1 MELARIIE
9 HTLLKPEAT
18 VKDIMQLCNEAMEHK
33 LYAVCVN
40 PCYVP
45 LAKHLLQGSDVKVVT
60 VVGFPL
66 GATFS
71 CVKALEAKTAM
82 EEHADEIDM
91 VMNVSAFAM
100 EEHADE
106 IDMVMNVSAFKT
118 GDYAAV
124 TEDIRRVVEAAAPC
138 PVKVIIEAAYLTPRA
153 CRIIS
158 DGGAKFVKTATGFG
172 KGGATV
178 EDVKLLREEADKY
191 GLKVKAAGGI
201 RDAATARAM
210 VEAGADRIG
219 TSAGAAIAAGEA

>member
-1 MELARIIE
+1 MELARMIE

-18 VKDIMQLCNEAMEHK
+18 VKDIMRLCDEAMQYK
-33 LYAVCVN
+33 LYGVCVN

-91 VMNVSAFAM
+91 VMN
-100 EEHADE
+100 
-106 IDMVMNVSAFKT
+106 ISAFKT

-138 PVKVIIEAAYLTPRA
+138 PVKVIIEAACLTPRENA
-153 CRIIS
+153 QP
-158 DGGAKFVKTATGFG
+158 AALLPTA
-172 KGGATV
+172 
-178 EDVKLLREEADKY
+178 EQSLLKLLPVLER
-191 GLKVKAAGGI
+191 AAQ
-201 RDAATARAM
+201 RLRMLSCCARKP
-210 VEAGADRIG
+210 
-219 TSAGAAIAAGEA
+219 TSTV

>member
-1 MELARIIE
+1 MELAQRIE

-18 VKDIMQLCNEAMEHK
+18 VKDIMRLCDEAQKYH

-45 LAKHLLQGSDVKVVT
+45 LAKHLLQGTEVKVVT

-71 CVKALEAKTAM
+71 SVKALEAKT
-82 EEHADEIDM
+82 
-91 VMNVSAFAM
+91 AM

-138 PVKVIIEAAYLTPRA
+138 PVKVIIEAAYLTPREKRTA
-153 CRIIS
+153 CCIIA
-158 DGGAKFVKTATGFG
+158 DGGAKFVKTSTGFG

-201 RDAATARAM
+201 RDAETAKAM
-210 VEAGADRIG
+210 VAAGADRIG
-219 TSAGAAIAAGEA
+219 TSAGAAIMSGEA

>member
-1 MELARIIE
+1 MELAQRIE

-18 VKDIMQLCNEAMEHK
+18 VKDIMRLCDEAQKYH

-45 LAKHLLQGSDVKVVT
+45 LAKHLLQGTEVKVVT

-66 GATFS
+66 GATFGS
-71 CVKALEAKTAM
+71 VKALEAKT
-82 EEHADEIDM
+82 
-91 VMNVSAFAM
+91 AM

-138 PVKVIIEAAYLTPRA
+138 PVKVIIEAAYLTPREKRTA
-153 CRIIS
+153 CRIIA
-158 DGGAKFVKTATGFG
+158 DGGAKFVKTSTGFG

-201 RDAATARAM
+201 RDAETAKAM
-210 VEAGADRIG
+210 VAAGADRIG

>member
-1 MELARIIE
+1 MELAQRIE

-18 VKDIMQLCNEAMEHK
+18 VKDIMRLCDEAQKYH

-45 LAKHLLQGSDVKVVT
+45 LAKHLLQGTEVKVVT

-71 CVKALEAKTAM
+71 SVKALEAKT
-82 EEHADEIDM
+82 
-91 VMNVSAFAM
+91 AM

-138 PVKVIIEAAYLTPRA
+138 PVKVIIEAAYLTPREKRTA
-153 CRIIS
+153 CRIIA
-158 DGGAKFVKTATGFG
+158 DGGAKFVKTSTGFG

-201 RDAATARAM
+201 RDAETAKAM

-219 TSAGAAIAAGEA
+219 TSAGAAIMSGEV

>member
-1 MELARIIE
+1 MELAQRIE

-18 VKDIMQLCNEAMEHK
+18 VKDIMRLCDEAQKYH

-45 LAKHLLQGSDVKVVT
+45 LAKHLLQGTEVKVVT

-71 CVKALEAKTAM
+71 SVKALEAKT
-82 EEHADEIDM
+82 
-91 VMNVSAFAM
+91 AM

-138 PVKVIIEAAYLTPRA
+138 PVKVIIEAAYLTPREKRTA
-153 CRIIS
+153 CRIIA
-158 DGGAKFVKTATGFG
+158 DGGAKFVKTSTGFG

-178 EDVKLLREEADKY
+178 EDVKLLHEESGKY

-201 RDAATARAM
+201 RDAETAKAM

>member
-1 MELARIIE
+1 MELAQRIE

-18 VKDIMQLCNEAMEHK
+18 VKDIMRLCDEAQKYH

-45 LAKHLLQGSDVKVVT
+45 LAKHLLQGTEVKVVT

-71 CVKALEAKTAM
+71 SVKALEAKT
-82 EEHADEIDM
+82 
-91 VMNVSAFAM
+91 AM

-138 PVKVIIEAAYLTPRA
+138 PVKVIIEAACLMPREKRTA
-153 CRIIS
+153 CRIIA
-158 DGGAKFVKTATGFG
+158 DGGAKFVKTSTGFG

-201 RDAATARAM
+201 RDAETAKAM
-210 VEAGADRIG
+210 VAAGADRIG
-219 TSAGAAIAAGEA
+219 TSAGAAIMSGEA

>member
-1 MELARIIE
+1 MELAQRIE

-18 VKDIMQLCNEAMEHK
+18 VKDIMRLCDEVQKYH

-45 LAKHLLQGSDVKVVT
+45 LAKHLLQGTEVKVVT

-71 CVKALEAKTAM
+71 SVKALEAKT
-82 EEHADEIDM
+82 
-91 VMNVSAFAM
+91 AM

-138 PVKVIIEAAYLTPRA
+138 PVKVIIEAAYLTPREKRTA
-153 CRIIS
+153 CRIIA
-158 DGGAKFVKTATGFG
+158 DGGAKFVKTSTGFG
-172 KGGATV
+172 QGGATV

-201 RDAATARAM
+201 RDAETAKAM

>member
-1 MELARIIE
+1 MELAQRIE

-18 VKDIMQLCNEAMEHK
+18 VKDIMRLCDEAQKYH

-45 LAKHLLQGSDVKVVT
+45 LAKHLLQGTEVKVVT

-91 VMNVSAFAM
+91 VMNVSAF
-100 EEHADE
+100 
-106 IDMVMNVSAFKT
+106 KT

-124 TEDIRRVVEAAAPC
+124 TEAAAPC
-138 PVKVIIEAAYLTPRA
+138 PVKVIIEAAYLTPREKRTA
-153 CRIIS
+153 CRIIA
-158 DGGAKFVKTATGFG
+158 DGGAKFVKTSTGFG

-178 EDVKLLREEADKY
+178 EDVKLLHEEAGKY

-201 RDAATARAM
+201 RDAETAKAM

-219 TSAGAAIAAGEA
+219 TSAGAAIMSGEV

>member
-1 MELARIIE
+1 MELAQRIE

-18 VKDIMQLCNEAMEHK
+18 VKDIMRLCDEAQKYH

-45 LAKHLLQGSDVKVVT
+45 LAKHLLQGTEVKVVT

-71 CVKALEAKTAM
+71 SVKALEAKT
-82 EEHADEIDM
+82 
-91 VMNVSAFAM
+91 AM

-138 PVKVIIEAAYLTPRA
+138 PVKVIIEAAYLTPREKRTA
-153 CRIIS
+153 CRIIA
-158 DGGAKFVKTATGFG
+158 DGGAKFVKTSTGFG
-172 KGGATV
+172 QGGATV
-178 EDVKLLREEADKY
+178 KDVKLLREEADKY

-201 RDAATARAM
+201 RDAETAKAM

-219 TSAGAAIAAGEA
+219 TSAGAAIMSGEA

>member
-1 MELARIIE
+1 MELAQRIE

-18 VKDIMQLCNEAMEHK
+18 VKDIMRLCDEAQKYH

-45 LAKHLLQGSDVKVVT
+45 LAKHLLQGTEVKVVT

-71 CVKALEAKTAM
+71 SVKALEAKT
-82 EEHADEIDM
+82 
-91 VMNVSAFAM
+91 AM

-138 PVKVIIEAAYLTPRA
+138 PVKVIIEAAYLTPREKRTA
-153 CRIIS
+153 CRIIA
-158 DGGAKFVKTATGFG
+158 DGGAKFVKTSTGFG

-178 EDVKLLREEADKY
+178 EDVKLLREEAGKY

-201 RDAATARAM
+201 RDAETAKAM
-210 VEAGADRIG
+210 VAAGADRIG
-219 TSAGAAIAAGEA
+219 TSAGAAIMSGEA

>member
-1 MELARIIE
+1 MELAQRIE

-18 VKDIMQLCNEAMEHK
+18 VKYIMRLCDEAQKYH

-45 LAKHLLQGSDVKVVT
+45 LAKHLLQGTEVKVVT

-71 CVKALEAKTAM
+71 SVKALEAKT
-82 EEHADEIDM
+82 
-91 VMNVSAFAM
+91 AM

-138 PVKVIIEAAYLTPRA
+138 PVKVIIEAAYLTPREKRTA
-153 CRIIS
+153 CRIIA
-158 DGGAKFVKTATGFG
+158 DGGAKFVKTSTGFG

-201 RDAATARAM
+201 RDAETAKAM

>member
-1 MELARIIE
+1 MELAQRIE

-18 VKDIMQLCNEAMEHK
+18 VKDIMRLCDEAQKYH

-45 LAKHLLQGSDVKVVT
+45 LAKHLLQGTEVKVVT

-71 CVKALEAKTAM
+71 SVKALEAKT
-82 EEHADEIDM
+82 
-91 VMNVSAFAM
+91 AM

-124 TEDIRRVVEAAAPC
+124 TEDIRRVVEVAAPC
-138 PVKVIIEAAYLTPRA
+138 PVKVIIEAAYLTPREKRTA
-153 CRIIS
+153 CRIIA
-158 DGGAKFVKTATGFG
+158 DGGAKFVKTSTGFG
-172 KGGATV
+172 QGGATV

-201 RDAATARAM
+201 RDAETAKAM

>member
-1 MELARIIE
+1 MELAQRIE
-9 HTLLKPEAT
+9 HTLLKAEAT
-18 VKDIMQLCNEAMEHK
+18 VKDIMRLCDEAQKYH

-45 LAKHLLQGSDVKVVT
+45 LAKHLLQGTEVKVVT

-71 CVKALEAKTAM
+71 SVKALEAKT
-82 EEHADEIDM
+82 
-91 VMNVSAFAM
+91 AM

-138 PVKVIIEAAYLTPRA
+138 PVKVIIEAAYLTPREKRTA
-153 CRIIS
+153 CRIIA
-158 DGGAKFVKTATGFG
+158 DGGAKFVKTSTGFG
-172 KGGATV
+172 QGGATV
-178 EDVKLLREEADKY
+178 EDVKLLRGEADKY

-201 RDAATARAM
+201 RDAETAKAM

>member
-1 MELARIIE
+1 MELAQRIE

-18 VKDIMQLCNEAMEHK
+18 VKDIMRLCDEAQKYH

-45 LAKHLLQGSDVKVVT
+45 LAKHLLQGTEVKVVT

-71 CVKALEAKTAM
+71 SVKALEAKT
-82 EEHADEIDM
+82 
-91 VMNVSAFAM
+91 AM

-138 PVKVIIEAAYLTPRA
+138 PVKVIIEAAYLTPREKRTA
-153 CRIIS
+153 CRIIA
-158 DGGAKFVKTATGFG
+158 DGGAKFVKTSTGFG

-178 EDVKLLREEADKY
+178 EDVKLLHEESGKY

-201 RDAATARAM
+201 RDAETAKSM

>member
-1 MELARIIE
+1 MELAQRIE

-18 VKDIMQLCNEAMEHK
+18 VKDIMRLCDEAQKYH

-45 LAKHLLQGSDVKVVT
+45 LAKHLLQGSEVKVVT

-71 CVKALEAKTAM
+71 SVKALEAKT
-82 EEHADEIDM
+82 
-91 VMNVSAFAM
+91 AM

-138 PVKVIIEAAYLTPRA
+138 PVKVIIEAACLTPREKRTA
-153 CRIIS
+153 CRIIA
-158 DGGAKFVKTATGFG
+158 DGGAKFVKTSTGFG
-172 KGGATV
+172 QGGATV

-201 RDAATARAM
+201 RDAETAKAM

>member
-1 MELARIIE
+1 MELAQRIE

-18 VKDIMQLCNEAMEHK
+18 VKDIMRLCDEAQQYH

-45 LAKHLLQGSDVKVVT
+45 LAKHLLQGTEVKVVT

-71 CVKALEAKTAM
+71 SVKALEAKT
-82 EEHADEIDM
+82 
-91 VMNVSAFAM
+91 AM

-138 PVKVIIEAAYLTPRA
+138 PVKVIIEAACLTPREKRTA
-153 CRIIS
+153 CRIIA
-158 DGGAKFVKTATGFG
+158 DGGAKFVKTSTGFG

-201 RDAATARAM
+201 RDAETAKAM
-210 VEAGADRIG
+210 VAAGADRIG
-219 TSAGAAIAAGEA
+219 TSAGAAIMSGEA

>member
-1 MELARIIE
+1 MELAQRIE

-18 VKDIMQLCNEAMEHK
+18 VKDIMRLCDEAQKYH

-45 LAKHLLQGSDVKVVT
+45 LAKHLLQGTEVKVVT

-71 CVKALEAKTAM
+71 SVKALEAKT
-82 EEHADEIDM
+82 
-91 VMNVSAFAM
+91 AM

-138 PVKVIIEAAYLTPRA
+138 PVKVIIEAAYLTPREKRTA
-153 CRIIS
+153 CRIIA
-158 DGGAKFVKTATGFG
+158 DGGAKFVKTSTGFG

-201 RDAATARAM
+201 RDAETAKAM

-219 TSAGAAIAAGEA
+219 TSSGAAIAAGEA

>member
-1 MELARIIE
+1 MELAQRIE

-18 VKDIMQLCNEAMEHK
+18 VKDIMRLCDEAQKYH

-45 LAKHLLQGSDVKVVT
+45 LAKHLLQGTEVKVVT

-71 CVKALEAKTAM
+71 SVKALEAKT
-82 EEHADEIDM
+82 
-91 VMNVSAFAM
+91 AM

-138 PVKVIIEAAYLTPRA
+138 PVKVIIEAAYLTPREKRTA
-153 CRIIS
+153 CRIIA
-158 DGGAKFVKTATGFG
+158 DGGAKFVKTSTGFG

-178 EDVKLLREEADKY
+178 EDVKLLQEEAGKY

-201 RDAATARAM
+201 RDVETAKAM

>member
-1 MELARIIE
+1 MELAQRIE

-18 VKDIMQLCNEAMEHK
+18 VKDIMRLCDEAQKYH

-40 PCYVP
+40 PCYV
-45 LAKHLLQGSDVKVVT
+45 
-60 VVGFPL
+60 GFPL

-71 CVKALEAKTAM
+71 SVKALEAKT
-82 EEHADEIDM
+82 
-91 VMNVSAFAM
+91 AM

-138 PVKVIIEAAYLTPRA
+138 PVKVIIEAAYLTPREKRTA
-153 CRIIS
+153 CRIIA
-158 DGGAKFVKTATGFG
+158 DGGAKFVKTSTGFG

-178 EDVKLLREEADKY
+178 EDVKLLHEEAGKY

-201 RDAATARAM
+201 RDAETAKAM
-210 VEAGADRIG
+210 VAAGADRIG
-219 TSAGAAIAAGEA
+219 TSAGAAIMSGEA

>member
-1 MELARIIE
+1 MELAQRIE

-18 VKDIMQLCNEAMEHK
+18 VKDIMRLCDEAQKYH

-45 LAKHLLQGSDVKVVT
+45 LAKHLLQGTEVKVVT

-71 CVKALEAKTAM
+71 SVKALEAKT
-82 EEHADEIDM
+82 
-91 VMNVSAFAM
+91 AM

-138 PVKVIIEAAYLTPRA
+138 PVKVIIEAAYLTPREKRTA
-153 CRIIS
+153 CRIIA
-158 DGGAKFVKTATGFG
+158 DGGAKFVKTSTGFG
-172 KGGATV
+172 QGGATV
-178 EDVKLLREEADKY
+178 EVVKLLREEADKY

-201 RDAATARAM
+201 RDAETAKAM

-219 TSAGAAIAAGEA
+219 TSAGAAIATGEA

>member
-1 MELARIIE
+1 MELAQRIE
-9 HTLLKPEAT
+9 HTLLKAEAT
-18 VKDIMQLCNEAMEHK
+18 VKDIMRLCDEAQKYH

-45 LAKHLLQGSDVKVVT
+45 LAKHLLQGTEVKVVT

-71 CVKALEAKTAM
+71 SVKALEAKT
-82 EEHADEIDM
+82 
-91 VMNVSAFAM
+91 AM

-138 PVKVIIEAAYLTPRA
+138 PVKVIIEAAYLTPREKRTA
-153 CRIIS
+153 CRIIA
-158 DGGAKFVKTATGFG
+158 DGGAKFVKTSTGFG
-172 KGGATV
+172 QGGATV

-201 RDAATARAM
+201 RDAETAKAM
-210 VEAGADRIG
+210 LEAGADRIG

>member
-1 MELARIIE
+1 MELAQRIE

-18 VKDIMQLCNEAMEHK
+18 VKDIMRLCDEAQQHH

-45 LAKHLLQGSDVKVVT
+45 LAKHLLQGTEVKVVT

-71 CVKALEAKTAM
+71 SVKALEAKT
-82 EEHADEIDM
+82 
-91 VMNVSAFAM
+91 AM

-138 PVKVIIEAAYLTPRA
+138 PVKVIIEAAYLTPREKRTA
-153 CRIIS
+153 CRIIA
-158 DGGAKFVKTATGFG
+158 DGGAKFVKTSTGFG

-201 RDAATARAM
+201 RDAETAKAM

>member
-1 MELARIIE
+1 MELAQRIE

-18 VKDIMQLCNEAMEHK
+18 VKDIMRLCDEAQKYH

-45 LAKHLLQGSDVKVVT
+45 LAKHLLQGTDVKVVT

-71 CVKALEAKTAM
+71 SVKALEAKT
-82 EEHADEIDM
+82 
-91 VMNVSAFAM
+91 AM

-138 PVKVIIEAAYLTPRA
+138 PVKVIIEAAYLTPREKRTA
-153 CRIIS
+153 CRIIA
-158 DGGAKFVKTATGFG
+158 DGGAKFVKTSTGFG

-201 RDAATARAM
+201 RDAETAKAM

>member
-1 MELARIIE
+1 MELAQRIE

-18 VKDIMQLCNEAMEHK
+18 VKDIMRLCDEAQKYH

-45 LAKHLLQGSDVKVVT
+45 LAKHLLQGTEVKVVT

-71 CVKALEAKTAM
+71 SVKALEAKT
-82 EEHADEIDM
+82 
-91 VMNVSAFAM
+91 AM

-138 PVKVIIEAAYLTPRA
+138 PVKVIIEAAYLTPREKRTA
-153 CRIIS
+153 CRIIA
-158 DGGAKFVKTATGFG
+158 DGGAKFVKTSTGFG
-172 KGGATV
+172 QGGATV

-201 RDAATARAM
+201 RDAETAKAM

-219 TSAGAAIAAGEA
+219 TSAGTAIAAGEA

>member
-1 MELARIIE
+1 MELAQRIE

-18 VKDIMQLCNEAMEHK
+18 VKDIMRLCDEAAEHK
-33 LYAVCVN
+33 LYAVCIN

-45 LAKHLLQGSDVKVVT
+45 LAKHLLQGTNVKVVT

-66 GATFS
+66 GVTFS
-71 CVKALEAKTAM
+71 CVKALEAKTAV

-91 VMNVSAFAM
+91 VMN
-100 EEHADE
+100 
-106 IDMVMNVSAFKT
+106 ISAFKT

-124 TEDIRRVVEAAAPC
+124 TEDIRRVVQAAAPC
-138 PVKVIIEAAYLTPRA
+138 PVKVIIEAACLTAREKRTA
-153 CRIIS
+153 CRIIA
-158 DGGAKFVKTATGFG
+158 DAGAQFVKTSTGFG

-201 RDAATARAM
+201 RDAETACAM

>member
-1 MELARIIE
+1 MELAQRIE

-18 VKDIMQLCNEAMEHK
+18 VKDIMRLCDEAQKYH

-45 LAKHLLQGSDVKVVT
+45 LAKHLLQGTEVKVVT

-71 CVKALEAKTAM
+71 SVKALEAKT
-82 EEHADEIDM
+82 
-91 VMNVSAFAM
+91 AM

-138 PVKVIIEAAYLTPRA
+138 PVKVIIEAAYLTPREKRTA
-153 CRIIS
+153 CRIIA
-158 DGGAKFVKTATGFG
+158 DGGAKFVKTSTGFG

-191 GLKVKAAGGI
+191 GLKLKAAGGI
-201 RDAATARAM
+201 RDAETAKSM

>member
-1 MELARIIE
+1 MELAQRIE

-18 VKDIMQLCNEAMEHK
+18 VKDIMRLCDEAQKYH

-45 LAKHLLQGSDVKVVT
+45 LAKHLLQGTEVKVVT

-71 CVKALEAKTAM
+71 SVKALEAKT
-82 EEHADEIDM
+82 
-91 VMNVSAFAM
+91 AM

-138 PVKVIIEAAYLTPRA
+138 PVKVIIEVAYLTPREKRTA
-153 CRIIS
+153 CRIIA
-158 DGGAKFVKTATGFG
+158 DGGAKFVKTSTGFG
-172 KGGATV
+172 QGGATV

-201 RDAATARAM
+201 RDAETAKAM
-210 VEAGADRIG
+210 VAAGADRIG

>member
-1 MELARIIE
+1 MELAQRIE

-18 VKDIMQLCNEAMEHK
+18 VKDIMRLCDKAQKYH

-45 LAKHLLQGSDVKVVT
+45 LAKHLLQGTEVKVVT

-71 CVKALEAKTAM
+71 SVKALEAKT
-82 EEHADEIDM
+82 
-91 VMNVSAFAM
+91 AM

-138 PVKVIIEAAYLTPRA
+138 PVKVIIEAAYLTPREKRTA
-153 CRIIS
+153 CRIIA
-158 DGGAKFVKTATGFG
+158 DGGAKFVKTSTGFG

-201 RDAATARAM
+201 RDAETAKAM

>member
-1 MELARIIE
+1 MELAQRIE

-18 VKDIMQLCNEAMEHK
+18 VKDIMRLCDEAQKYH

-45 LAKHLLQGSDVKVVT
+45 LAKHLLQGTEVKVVT

-71 CVKALEAKTAM
+71 SVKALEAKT
-82 EEHADEIDM
+82 
-91 VMNVSAFAM
+91 AM

-138 PVKVIIEAAYLTPRA
+138 PVKVIIEAAYLTPREKRTV
-153 CRIIS
+153 CRIIA
-158 DGGAKFVKTATGFG
+158 DGGAKFVKTSTGFG
-172 KGGATV
+172 QGGATV

-201 RDAATARAM
+201 RDAETAKSM

-219 TSAGAAIAAGEA
+219 TSAGAAIMSGEA

>member
-1 MELARIIE
+1 MELAQRIE

-18 VKDIMQLCNEAMEHK
+18 VKDIMRLCDEAQKYH

-45 LAKHLLQGSDVKVVT
+45 LAKHLLQGTEVKVVT

-71 CVKALEAKTAM
+71 SVKALEAKT
-82 EEHADEIDM
+82 
-91 VMNVSAFAM
+91 AM

-138 PVKVIIEAAYLTPRA
+138 PVKVIIEAAYLTPREKRTA
-153 CRIIS
+153 CRIIA
-158 DGGAKFVKTATGFG
+158 DGGAKFVKTSTGFG

-201 RDAATARAM
+201 RDAETAKAM

-219 TSAGAAIAAGEA
+219 TSAGAAIAAGEV

>member
-1 MELARIIE
+1 MKLAPKIE

-18 VKDIMQLCNEAMEHK
+18 VKDIMQLCSEAGQYG
-33 LYAVCVN
+33 LYGVCVN

-45 LAKHLLQGSDVKVVT
+45 LAKHLLQGTDVKVIT
-60 VVGFPL
+60 VAGFPL

-71 CVKALEAKTAM
+71 SVKALEAKTVM

-91 VMNVSAFAM
+91 VMN
-100 EEHADE
+100 
-106 IDMVMNVSAFKT
+106 ISAFKT

-124 TEDIRRVVEAAAPC
+124 AEDIRRVVEAAAPC
-138 PVKVIIEAAYLTPRA
+138 PVKVIIEAACLTAREKHTA
-153 CRIIS
+153 CRIIAEA
-158 DGGAKFVKTATGFG
+158 GAKFVKTSTGFG
-172 KGGATV
+172 KGGATI

-201 RDAATARAM
+201 RDAETARAM

-219 TSAGAAIAAGEA
+219 TSAGAAIAEGEA

>member
-1 MELARIIE
+1 MELAQRIE

-18 VKDIMQLCNEAMEHK
+18 VKDIMRLCDEAQKYH

-45 LAKHLLQGSDVKVVT
+45 LAKHLLQGTEVKVVT

-71 CVKALEAKTAM
+71 SVKALEAKT
-82 EEHADEIDM
+82 
-91 VMNVSAFAM
+91 AM

-138 PVKVIIEAAYLTPRA
+138 PVKVIIEAAYLTPREKRTA
-153 CRIIS
+153 CRIIA
-158 DGGAKFVKTATGFG
+158 DGGAKFVKTSTGFG

-178 EDVKLLREEADKY
+178 EDVKLLHEEAGKY
-191 GLKVKAAGGI
+191 GFKVKAAGGI
-201 RDAATARAM
+201 RDAETAKAM